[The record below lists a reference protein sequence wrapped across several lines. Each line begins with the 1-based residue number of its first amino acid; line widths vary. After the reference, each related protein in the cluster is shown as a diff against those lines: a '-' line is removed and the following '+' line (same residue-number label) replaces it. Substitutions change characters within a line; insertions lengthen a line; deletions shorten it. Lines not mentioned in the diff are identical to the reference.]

1 MILLVFA
8 LVDLVVIIYFDI
20 ISENINKYSVLIVVC
35 IGDDVHYS
43 CKSYN
48 CNRRIEQCCIVT
60 KSSYTD
66 RINYRVCRIRL
77 SKFFFDFNPC
87 CHIITY
93 KYLYIY
99 NIYTIISIVIVMS

>member
-1 MILLVFA
+1 MRLLIFA

-20 ISENINKYSVLIVVC
+20 MSENINKYSVLIVVC
-35 IGDDVHYS
+35 IGDDVH
-43 CKSYN
+43 CKSYY

-77 SKFFFDFNPC
+77 SKIFFFD
-87 CHIITY
+87 
-93 KYLYIY
+93 
-99 NIYTIISIVIVMS
+99 